1 MPTNPAPRSAP
12 ISAAS
17 PQRSSAAAAPAQ
29 REPLP
34 EPPEPS
40 YEYSGGPRYRSVRR
54 HPSPTAQTKAA
65 ESRSPSRRQDA
76 HQLTFTS
83 PPQIGCFRR
92 LQCPPQVG
100 ISAPESLEGNHALIS
115 TRSWCRR
122 LGGAA
127 LSFKTSAAWYCP
139 ELLTIESEIWSCPH
153 RP

>member
-76 HQLTFTS
+76 HQLTFTES
-83 PPQIGCFRR
+83 QRPDFFG
-92 LQCPPQVG
+92 V
-100 ISAPESLEGNHALIS
+100 APKF
-115 TRSWCRR
+115 
-122 LGGAA
+122 AA
-127 LSFKTSAAWYCP
+127 ADAVNSAACDD
-139 ELLTIESEIWSCPH
+139 LH
-153 RP
+153 RRPRRWRGSPREARASASGI